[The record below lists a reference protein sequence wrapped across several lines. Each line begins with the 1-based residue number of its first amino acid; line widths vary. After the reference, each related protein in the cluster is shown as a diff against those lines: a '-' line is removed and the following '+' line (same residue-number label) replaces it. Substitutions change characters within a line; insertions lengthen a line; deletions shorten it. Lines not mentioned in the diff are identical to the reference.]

1 MAIVLGTLVIGV
13 YLGAFLCMGMLF
25 PARLHNNRVLNLFLI
40 GFPAYFSLF
49 QITALPLKILKKPLH
64 VLTFGWGVLML
75 LVILFILL
83 FRRKTLVEA
92 MKDLRRI
99 CRPDVWRFLLAVTIL
114 GLGILLALNVNHISA
129 FDEGFYIG
137 LPVSSV
143 YSDTIELMNPYSGR
157 LLGYYSDFYFLNTVT
172 VHSAVIFQ
180 TLGLHPLI
188 EQNLTLTVTLVIV
201 FASFLYRGGIYLF
214 KGERRAAALFTWI
227 SILVL
232 MFTYSI
238 SGTSHYFAYRTYE
251 GKAVVSY
258 LLPVVVFV
266 FALAVYY
273 RKDRGWGWMGLILT
287 SICGAAFSNTAFF
300 MIPVEIATVLT
311 PFLLLQKR
319 WKEIPLLALAC
330 VPSAAWAVLYVM
342 R

>member
-1 MAIVLGTLVIGV
+1 MAIVLGTLVIGL
-13 YLGAFLCMGMLF
+13 YLSAFLCMGMLF
-25 PARLHNNRVLNLFLI
+25 PARLHNNRILNLFLL
-40 GFPAYFSLF
+40 GFPAYFGLF

-64 VLTFGWGVLML
+64 LLTLAWGVLML

-92 MKDLRRI
+92 LKDLGRI
-99 CRPDVWRFLLAVTIL
+99 CRPDIWRFLFVVTVLAL
-114 GLGILLALNVNHISA
+114 GVLLALNVNHIST

-143 YSDTIELMNPYSGR
+143 YSDTIELMDPYSGR
-157 LLGYYSDFYFLNTVT
+157 LLDHYAVFYFLNTVT
-172 VHSAVIFQ
+172 VHSAVMFQ
-180 TLGLHPLI
+180 ALGLHPLV
-188 EQNLTLTVTLVIV
+188 EQNFTLTITLVIV
-201 FASFLYRGGIYLF
+201 FSAFLYRAGCYLF
-214 KGERRAAALFTWI
+214 KGERRAAVFFTWI

-238 SGTSHYFAYRTYE
+238 AGTSHYFAYRTYE
-251 GKAVVSY
+251 GKAIVSY
-258 LLPVVVFV
+258 LLPVAVFV
-266 FALAVYY
+266 FALGVYY
-273 RKDRGWGWMGLILT
+273 EKNKSWGWLGLVLI

-300 MIPVEIATVLT
+300 IIPVEIATVLT
-311 PFLLLQKR
+311 PSLLLQKR

-330 VPSAAWAVLYVM
+330 TPSAAWALLYMM

>member
-1 MAIVLGTLVIGV
+1 MAIVLGTLVIGL
-13 YLGAFLCMGMLF
+13 YLSAFLCMGMLF
-25 PARLHNNRVLNLFLI
+25 PARLHNNRILNLFLL
-40 GFPAYFSLF
+40 GFPAYFGLF

-64 VLTFGWGVLML
+64 LLTLAWGVLML

-83 FRRKTLVEA
+83 FRRKSLIEA
-92 MKDLRRI
+92 LKDLGRI
-99 CRPDVWRFLLAVTIL
+99 CRPDIWRFLLIVTIL
-114 GLGILLALNVNHISA
+114 ALGLLLALNVNHISA

-157 LLGYYSDFYFLNTVT
+157 LLGYYADFYFLNTVT
-172 VHSAVIFQ
+172 VHSAVMFQ
-180 TLGLHPLI
+180 ALKLHPLI
-188 EQNLTLTVTLVIV
+188 EQNFTLTITLVIV
-201 FASFLYRGGIYLF
+201 FAAFLYRGGSYLF
-214 KGERRAAALFTWI
+214 KGERKAAALFTWI

-238 SGTSHYFAYRTYE
+238 AGTSHYFAYRTYE
-251 GKAVVSY
+251 GKAIVSY
-258 LLPVVVFV
+258 LLPVAVFV
-266 FALAVYY
+266 FALGVYY
-273 RKDRGWGWMGLILT
+273 RKDKMWGWMGLVLT

-300 MIPVEIATVLT
+300 IIPVEIATVLG
-311 PFLLLQKR
+311 PSLFLQKR

-330 VPSAAWAVLYVM
+330 VPSAAWALLYMM